1 MSFPPPEGEAIGDAD
16 RPGSRGRGWV
26 LSGLGIATFILLFWP
41 GATWQRLGAV
51 LISAVWAFVTRAWPP
66 QRTTNP
72 GPPIFNSP
80 LSAAVSVGVM
90 FFLVGMMMSVLFG
103 GSSSPGGTR
112 GSQLSDEER
121 QQLQSLMFDCT
132 SQTMADVAGTPEV
145 DSASGEMLAIALRS
159 ALAGCAREQAP
170 TWARCD
176 AEGCF
181 QRESGFGYRW
191 EAVVEGW
198 LERCWRPTGAVC

>member
-1 MSFPPPEGEAIGDAD
+1 MPFAPPEGEAIDDDD

-26 LSGLGIATFILLFWP
+26 LSGLGVATFILLFWP
-41 GATWQRLGAV
+41 GATWQRLGAA
-51 LISAVWAFVTRAWPP
+51 LTGALWAFVTRAWPP
-66 QRTTNP
+66 QRRSSYD
-72 GPPIFNSP
+72 PPVFNSP

-103 GSSSPGGTR
+103 GSSSPVATR
-112 GSQLSDEER
+112 GGELSDEER
-121 QQLQSLMFDCT
+121 QQLRSLMFDCA
-132 SQTMADVAGTPEV
+132 SQTMTDVARTPEV
-145 DSASGEMLAIALRS
+145 DSASSEMLATALRN

-170 TWARCD
+170 AWARCN

-181 QRESGFGYRW
+181 QRESGFGYHW
-191 EAVVEGW
+191 EAVVESW